1 VKEMAEE
8 KITRTYTI
16 PLRRGY
22 AETPRYKR
30 TNKAVRVLKE
40 FLAKHMKSEDVRL
53 GKELNEYMWAK
64 GIQNPPPRVSVIV
77 TKDKEGIVRAELEG
91 KVYTDFKQQDKKEE
105 PKSMKEKLQSK
116 VKEAKTGTKKETAT
130 SSAQEQPATPPQV
143 SEKSTETKATTP
155 AKETAKKST
164 EEKTVTPAKE
174 TKPVEKQ
181 AESVKA
187 KEE

>member
-1 VKEMAEE
+1 MAEE

-64 GIQNPPPRVSVIV
+64 GIQNPPPRVSVNV

-116 VKEAKTGTKKETAT
+116 VKEAKTGTKKETVEET
-130 SSAQEQPATPPQV
+130 SAQEQPATPPKV
-143 SEKSTETKATTP
+143 SEKPTETQATTP

-181 AESVKA
+181 AESVKT